1 MPAFEY
7 LALDPNGR
15 RRKGVVEGDSGRH
28 VRQTLRDQG
37 LSPLEVVATNQGT
50 KTGLERFSFRLGMS
64 QLGLAMFT
72 RQLATL
78 IAAGLPIEEAL
89 SAVAQQTER
98 RRVTSMIMTV
108 RSRVLEGQSLA
119 SALAEFP
126 STFASMFRSTV
137 ASGEQSGHLDTILNN
152 LATYTE
158 QRFEARRNVEMAMF
172 YPILLLV
179 VAFFIVGGLMVFVVP
194 EIVRVFDNTDAEL
207 PFITS
212 ALIGLSSFVRAYFVW
227 IALVIIAALFGVRWL
242 LARPDIRQSWDRRT
256 VRIPFIGR
264 IVSGSNAARYAST
277 LSILSSSGVPL
288 VDAMTIASE
297 VVSNE
302 WMKLRLSDAVQRVT
316 EGSSLRAALESTG
329 SFPSMFLHMIASG
342 ESSGEL
348 DVMLAKV
355 ADYQQQELER
365 IVTTLVRLF
374 EPLMLLVMAAV
385 VLLIVMAIL
394 LPILNMNTL
403 VM

>member
-1 MPAFEY
+1 
-7 LALDPNGR
+7 
-15 RRKGVVEGDSGRH
+15 
-28 VRQTLRDQG
+28 
-37 LSPLEVVATNQGT
+37 
-50 KTGLERFSFRLGMS
+50 
-64 QLGLAMFT
+64 
-72 RQLATL
+72 
-78 IAAGLPIEEAL
+78 
-89 SAVAQQTER
+89 
-98 RRVTSMIMTV
+98 MIMTV

-227 IALVIIAALFGVRWL
+227 IALVIIATPFGVRWL

-256 VRIPFIGR
+256 VRTPFIGR
-264 IVSGSNAARYAST
+264 IVRGSNAARYAST

-302 WMKLRLSDAVQRVT
+302 WMKQRLSDAVQRVT

-329 SFPSMFLHMIASG
+329 SFPPMFLHMIASG

-385 VLLIVMAIL
+385 VLVIVMAIL

>member
-1 MPAFEY
+1 
-7 LALDPNGR
+7 
-15 RRKGVVEGDSGRH
+15 
-28 VRQTLRDQG
+28 
-37 LSPLEVVATNQGT
+37 
-50 KTGLERFSFRLGMS
+50 MS

-108 RSRVLEGQSLA
+108 RSRVLEGQSFA

-158 QRFEARRNVEMAMF
+158 ERFEARRNVEMALF

-179 VAFFIVGGLMVFVVP
+179 VAFVIVGGLMVFVVP

-227 IALVIIAALFGVRWL
+227 IFLIVVAAIFGVRWL
-242 LARPDIRQSWDRRT
+242 LARPDIRQSWDKRT

-277 LSILSSSGVPL
+277 LSILSSSGGPL

-302 WMKLRLSDAVQRVT
+302 WMKQRLSDAVQRVT

-348 DVMLAKV
+348 DTMLAKV

-365 IVTTLVRLF
+365 VVTTLVRLF

-385 VLLIVMAIL
+385 VLVIVMAIL

>member
-50 KTGLERFSFRLGMS
+50 KTGIERFSFRLGMS

-152 LATYTE
+152 LATYKE
-158 QRFEARRNVEMAMF
+158 QRFEARRNVEMALF

>member
-7 LALDPNGR
+7 LALDRNGR
-15 RRKGVVEGDSGRH
+15 RQKGIVEGDSGRQ
-28 VRQTLRDQG
+28 VRQALRDQG
-37 LSPLEVVATNQGT
+37 LSPLEVVATDQE
-50 KTGLERFSFRLGMS
+50 KTNSLNRFSFRLGMS

-98 RRVTSMIMTV
+98 QRVTSMIMTV
-108 RSRVLEGQSLA
+108 RSRVLEGQSFA
-119 SALAEFP
+119 SALADFP
-126 STFASMFRSTV
+126 STFTSMFRSTV

-158 QRFEARRNVEMAMF
+158 QRFEARRNVEMALF

-227 IALVIIAALFGVRWL
+227 IALIVMAVIFGMRWL
-242 LARPDIRQSWDRRT
+242 LARPDIRQGWDRRT
-256 VRIPFIGR
+256 RWAV
-264 IVSGSNAARYAST
+264 
-277 LSILSSSGVPL
+277 ILLQP
-288 VDAMTIASE
+288 
-297 VVSNE
+297 
-302 WMKLRLSDAVQRVT
+302 RPRVT
-316 EGSSLRAALESTG
+316 S
-329 SFPSMFLHMIASG
+329 
-342 ESSGEL
+342 
-348 DVMLAKV
+348 
-355 ADYQQQELER
+355 
-365 IVTTLVRLF
+365 
-374 EPLMLLVMAAV
+374 
-385 VLLIVMAIL
+385 
-394 LPILNMNTL
+394 
-403 VM
+403 